1 MVATILEEEA
11 GVESNPAGVNSNLE
25 VNSSDQHRDTNV
37 ESLYDDKLND
47 GDDWTI
53 SEVWT
58 LGFLLIITPLLLVNR
73 MLVWVKYLGV
83 RMIYRRLSLQKL

>member
-47 GDDWTI
+47 GDD
-53 SEVWT
+53 
-58 LGFLLIITPLLLVNR
+58 
-73 MLVWVKYLGV
+73 
-83 RMIYRRLSLQKL
+83 